1 MIPLDFLHVEASAGS
16 YQYILVV
23 MDPFTRYALAYATK
37 DLPAKKEPEK
47 VYNNFIFRFESLKQ
61 STMTNA
67 VKLRKKCFTI
77 WTNFLELAI
86 QELPLT
92 TPRGMVRLN
101 ASAGHDLQCPS
112 ACFSL
117 PLGIHL

>member
-23 MDPFTRYALAYATK
+23 MDPFTRYAQAYATK
-37 DLPAKKEPEK
+37 DLSVKKAPEK
-47 VYNNFIFRFESLKQ
+47 VYNNFILRFESLKQ
-61 STMTNA
+61 STMIKA
-67 VKLRKKCFTI
+67 VNLRKNCFTI

-86 QELPLT
+86 QELPRT

-101 ASAGHDLQCPS
+101 ATAGHNLQCSS

>member
-37 DLPAKKEPEK
+37 DLSAKKEREK
-47 VYNNFIFRFESLKQ
+47 VYNNFILRFESLKQ
-61 STMTNA
+61 STMTKA

-86 QELPLT
+86 QELLRT

-101 ASAGHDLQCPS
+101 ASAGHDLQCSS